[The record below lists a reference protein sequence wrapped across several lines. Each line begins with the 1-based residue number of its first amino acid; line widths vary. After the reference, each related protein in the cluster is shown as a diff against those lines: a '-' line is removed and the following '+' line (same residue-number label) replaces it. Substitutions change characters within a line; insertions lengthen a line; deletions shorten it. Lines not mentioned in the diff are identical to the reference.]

1 MAVCRTPVTLD
12 TRGNRGCESGFPS
25 LKTVSTWHPE
35 RMAKEIDPVRARSAV
50 AVIRAHP
57 GMVLFLA
64 TPALLVV
71 GVVWLL
77 TGSAAWAALLVVAL
91 ALGGGAALYAGVKR
105 R

>member
-1 MAVCRTPVTLD
+1 M
-12 TRGNRGCESGFPS
+12 G
-25 LKTVSTWHPE
+25 
-35 RMAKEIDPVRARSAV
+35 KEIDPVRARSAV
-50 AVIRAHP
+50 AVIRQHP

-77 TGSAAWAALLVVAL
+77 TGSAGWAALLFVAL
-91 ALGGGAALYAGVKR
+91 VLGGGAALYAGMKR

>member
-1 MAVCRTPVTLD
+1 M
-12 TRGNRGCESGFPS
+12 S
-25 LKTVSTWHPE
+25 
-35 RMAKEIDPVRARSAV
+35 KELDPVRARSAI
-50 AVIRAHP
+50 AVIKQHP

-77 TGSAAWAALLVVAL
+77 TGSAAWASLLLVAL
-91 ALGGGAALYAGVKR
+91 VLGGGAVMYGALKR